1 MSGDAEARLKAQK
14 VVLDLAAKVEQVLRD
29 KFPHCLRD
37 PVFFWEFC
45 VTEQAAV
52 HARFKAAEKEMDELL
67 SNGAGEQAKPFCQV
81 WGKLYLELARAF
93 SGKIL
98 GGGAA

>member
-1 MSGDAEARLKAQK
+1 MSGEA
-14 VVLDLAAKVEQVLRD
+14 VVLEMAKRLEAVLRD

-45 VTEQAAV
+45 TTEQAAV
-52 HARFKAAEKEMDELL
+52 HVRFKAAEKEMDELL
-67 SNGAGEQAKPFCQV
+67 NNGEGEKAKPFCQV

-98 GGGAA
+98 GGA